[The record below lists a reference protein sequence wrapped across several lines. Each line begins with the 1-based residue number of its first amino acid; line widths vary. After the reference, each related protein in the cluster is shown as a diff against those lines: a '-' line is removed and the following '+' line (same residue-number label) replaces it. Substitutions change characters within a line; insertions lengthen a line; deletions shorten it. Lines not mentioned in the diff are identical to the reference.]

1 MSFLLRQAL
10 PRDAEALAHFAAEVF
25 EEAFGAQN
33 NPDDLAAYLAEAFGP
48 EVQAAEIADPSY
60 RTLLL
65 EVGGELAGY
74 AQLRRHPAPDCV
86 TTPEPIE
93 LKRFY
98 LAAAHRGEGLAT
110 RLMEAAAGAAA
121 GFGGQSVWL
130 GVWEENPRAR
140 AFYRKCGFDDVGS
153 QIFVVGTDPQR
164 DRVLVRRLD

>member
-1 MSFLLRQAL
+1 MTFLLRQAL
-10 PRDAEALAHFAAEVF
+10 DRDAEALARFAAEVF
-25 EEAFGAQN
+25 AEAFGAQN

-74 AQLRRHPAPDCV
+74 AQLRRRPAPPCV
-86 TTPEPIE
+86 TTPAPVE

-98 LAAAHRGEGLAT
+98 LAAGHRGEGLAA
-110 RLMEAAAGAAA
+110 RLMEAAAGAAVSL
-121 GFGGQSVWL
+121 GGRSIWL

-140 AFYRKCGFDDVGS
+140 AFYRKCGFEDVGS